1 MEQGIPIDPYL
12 LLEANKTSEDLREK
26 SLADFEARINS
37 RYPKV
42 EHSILNRL
50 NCHKEKFDQLYKNFN
65 QQFLDKN
72 RYPDML
78 PFRFNRVK
86 LNKQY
91 RPFSAI
97 RNISN
102 SFQNVARPVSN
113 NISYSCAADAD

>member
-97 RNISN
+97 RNVSN

-113 NISYSCAADAD
+113 NISSTYAADAD